1 MRRGTGMN
9 GSSDNLR
16 KVSEMKMGKKQIAK
30 KKNAPKVVRTAVV
43 PEVVDGGTYSDLVGA
58 IGELLERARERIATT
73 ANTAL
78 VETYW
83 NTGRYIVEYEQHGA
97 DRAKYGSRL
106 LSTLARDLT
115 LKHGSGFNR
124 NNLQYMRKLY
134 RAFPICTTLSCK
146 LSWSHYLEILKCSDE
161 LEIGF
166 YVAECVRSNWN
177 VRELRRQMKSSLFE
191 RLALSKDK
199 QGVLEL
205 AHKGNEVQNPEDIL
219 RDHYVLEFSG
229 IKPGV
234 RYRERRL
241 HDALVEHMKNF
252 MLELGK
258 GFAFVASE
266 YRIPLNTSKPCHVD
280 LVFYNYFLKCFVLI
294 DLKRD
299 MVEYGDVGQMNMYL
313 NYFKSEEGTPSDAA
327 PIGIVL
333 GAKRDD
339 LVVQFATEGITNRIF
354 VSRYQLYLPDKEQLR
369 RELAYA
375 IEAEEGKKRANKRK
389 TI

>member
-1 MRRGTGMN
+1 MRRVTGMN

-16 KVSEMKMGKKQIAK
+16 KGREMKVGNKLIAK
-30 KKNAPKVVRTAVV
+30 RKSAPKVVGTAVV
-43 PEVVDGGTYSDLVGA
+43 PEIVDGGTYSDLVGA

-73 ANTAL
+73 ANTTL

-97 DRAKYGSRL
+97 DRAKYGSEL
-106 LSTLARDLT
+106 LSHLTRDLT
-115 LKHGSGFNR
+115 LKHGKGYGKS
-124 NNLQYMRKLY
+124 NLVYMRKLY
-134 RAFPICTTLSCK
+134 RAFPKGMTLSYQ

-205 AHKGNEVQNPEDIL
+205 AHKGNEVQSPEDIL

-241 HDALVEHMKNF
+241 HDSLVEHMKNF

-313 NYFKSEEGTPSDAA
+313 NYFKSEEGMPSDAA

-333 GAKRDD
+333 GAKKDD

-375 IEAEEGKKRANKRK
+375 IEAEEGKKR
-389 TI
+389 